1 MAVRCSAVTRS
12 LRLEL
17 LDLQS
22 DKVTGIQIVLN
33 HLDRHMLPSK
43 ARLQKCVLGTQIS
56 QVPDLR

>member
-1 MAVRCSAVTRS
+1 M
-12 LRLEL
+12 EL